1 MATERQVAANRRN
14 AQKSTG
20 PRSSSG
26 KKRANRNSRRHGLTT
41 PASGA
46 EFEREAELLARQLAG
61 EAEDIIV
68 LEHAREAAQ
77 AELERR
83 RIRRVAVAQIER
95 VSAFGRFDVA
105 KIFRTHA
112 DEVAWVVQ
120 HYLGGAIRKA
130 PPKFAAVDPLPPM
143 PPKGPA
149 RTMEAVRR
157 TLPELL
163 RLGRYEARAIKR
175 RHRAIRNLV
184 LRRMEL
190 QNT

>member
-1 MATERQVAANRRN
+1 M
-14 AQKSTG
+14 
-20 PRSSSG
+20 
-26 KKRANRNSRRHGLTT
+26 
-41 PASGA
+41 
-46 EFEREAELLARQLAG
+46 LARQLAG

-130 PPKFAAVDPLPPM
+130 PPKFAVDPLPPM

-175 RHRAIRNLV
+175 RDRAIQAVL